1 MTVGVGSFARCCIS
15 TTVAA
20 GSFARCSG
28 LRFDACRS
36 NVSTGSS
43 SASLSVVPRRIFYTK
58 STGSYS
64 GFHTLNF
71 NGFCTTRPFSTVSF
85 ARLAFLAGFSL
96 PFPAGS
102 SFRLDCPSSG
112 CDFSSGAHPGVCFSR
127 RCCLLVAFLGVV
139 SLRPLFFGLM
149 VRTGGNNNVS
159 H

>member
-96 PFPAGS
+96 PFPT
-102 SFRLDCPSSG
+102 SSG
-112 CDFSSGAHPGVCFSR
+112 FPLDVLPRVVIHPPEPTLRCASTGAVVFWSPS
-127 RCCLLVAFLGVV
+127 LVSFLGD
-139 SLRPLFFGLM
+139 LFFL
-149 VRTGGNNNVS
+149 V
-159 H
+159 